1 MLEACL
7 CIFVLKA
14 VDEIL
19 KMMKKTHAQKAACQ
33 AEGIIALETEKHI
46 WTIKREKQERIT
58 KRTF

>member
-19 KMMKKTHAQKAACQ
+19 KMMKK
-33 AEGIIALETEKHI
+33 
-46 WTIKREKQERIT
+46 
-58 KRTF
+58 RTRRRPPVRRRA